1 MNIFI
6 FTGGEAPSPET
17 AKPFFE
23 KCKPDYVIAAD
34 SGLET
39 LDLYAE
45 AFGEDFAPN
54 LILGDMD
61 SLKNLSLLEKYKN
74 AKRELFP
81 SDKDFTDTELALS
94 TAREIGKTASVVLV
108 GGNGGCLDHLI
119 SIYDSFSEDFHA
131 DVWLCVNQAVYF
143 LAEKKSAEV
152 FNLQLEDRISVSR
165 LTDNFD
171 NSFVEAEGFEWNCF
185 RKKGMASV
193 SNRISKENF
202 LYKNPAKLF
211 AKKGSFLIFAPYH
224 CEVKI

>member
-94 TAREIGKTASVVLV
+94 TAREICKTASVVLV

-143 LAEKKSAEV
+143 L
-152 FNLQLEDRISVSR
+152 
-165 LTDNFD
+165 
-171 NSFVEAEGFEWNCF
+171 
-185 RKKGMASV
+185 
-193 SNRISKENF
+193 
-202 LYKNPAKLF
+202 
-211 AKKGSFLIFAPYH
+211 
-224 CEVKI
+224 

>member
-143 LAEKKSAEV
+143 LAEKNRRKFLICSLKTEFQFRALQIILTIPLLRRKDLSGTVLEKKEWQV
-152 FNLQLEDRISVSR
+152 FQIEFPKKIFCIKIR
-165 LTDNFD
+165 L
-171 NSFVEAEGFEWNCF
+171 
-185 RKKGMASV
+185 
-193 SNRISKENF
+193 NF
-202 LYKNPAKLF
+202 LQKKDLF
-211 AKKGSFLIFAPYH
+211 
-224 CEVKI
+224 

>member
-45 AFGEDFAPN
+45 DFGEDFAPN

-74 AKRELFP
+74 AKR
-81 SDKDFTDTELALS
+81 ALS
-94 TAREIGKTASVVLV
+94 TAREICKTASVVLV

-202 LYKNPAKLF
+202 LHKNPAKLF